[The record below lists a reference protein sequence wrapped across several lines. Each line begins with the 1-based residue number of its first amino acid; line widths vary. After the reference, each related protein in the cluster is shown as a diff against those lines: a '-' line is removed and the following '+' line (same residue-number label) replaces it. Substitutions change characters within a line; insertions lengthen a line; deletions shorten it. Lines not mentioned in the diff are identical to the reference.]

1 MAKATPGQRLLII
14 ALLTIALMGPPV
26 LLGISGQFDLAS
38 AFTYGGIIAIG
49 AVFYDLRLAVA
60 LSVLAGGLG
69 IAFALLNPYPVAGAV
84 VFGLFT
90 GACALAAKRGL
101 HSPVLMT
108 PVFLSFVLVAP
119 PEVPGLTALPAALL
133 TGVVL
138 LLGGLWATASARVL
152 LGHPRREPE
161 GQALSTRATIAYAV
175 LMAVIV
181 GIAAWGV
188 LALARNHQGAWLL
201 LTLIIVLQPSAHDTF
216 VRSLQRLGG
225 TLLGAVIALAL
236 ILAGVDSTLALVIG
250 GIVLFAAFAVRYV
263 LKRPYW
269 EYVTVLTP
277 AVILLN
283 TPGLDAMTVA
293 EDRVAY
299 TVIATVVALAIA
311 LIIKAVLIRKAPA
324 PEST

>member
-1 MAKATPGQRLLII
+1 MAKATRGQRLLII

-26 LLGISGQFDLAS
+26 LLGISGHLDLAS

-60 LSVLAGGLG
+60 LSGLAGAAGTVL
-69 IAFALLNPYPVAGAV
+69 ALLNPYPVAGAA

-119 PEVPGLTALPAALL
+119 PEVPGLAALPAALL
-133 TGVVL
+133 TGAVL
-138 LLGGLWATASARVL
+138 LLGGMWATASARVL
-152 LGHPRREPE
+152 LGRPRLQSE
-161 GQALSTRATIAYAV
+161 GQALSTRTTIAYAV
-175 LMAVIV
+175 LMAVVV

-188 LALARNHQGAWLL
+188 LAFAKDHQGAWLL

-236 ILAGVDSTLALVIG
+236 IVAGVHSTLALVIG

-277 AVILLN
+277 AVILLDS
-283 TPGLDAMTVA
+283 PGLDAIRVT
-293 EDRVAY
+293 EDRVGY
-299 TVIATVVALAIA
+299 TLIATLVGLVIAL
-311 LIIKAVLIRKAPA
+311 LIKAVLVRRAQPE
-324 PEST
+324 EST

>member
-26 LLGISGQFDLAS
+26 LLGISGQLDLAS

-119 PEVPGLTALPAALL
+119 PQVPGLTALPAALL
-133 TGVVL
+133 TGAVL

-152 LGHPRREPE
+152 LGRPRLQSE

-175 LMAVIV
+175 LMAVVV

-188 LALARNHQGAWLL
+188 LAFAKNHQGAWLL

-277 AVILLN
+277 AVILLDS
-283 TPGLDAMTVA
+283 PGLDAIRVA
-293 EDRVAY
+293 EDRVGY
-299 TVIATVVALAIA
+299 TLIATLVGLVIAL
-311 LIIKAVLIRKAPA
+311 LIKAVLVRRAQPD
-324 PEST
+324 EST

>member
-1 MAKATPGQRLLII
+1 MAKATRGQRLLII
-14 ALLTIALMGPPV
+14 GLLTIALMAPPV
-26 LLGISGQFDLAS
+26 LLGISGQSELAS
-38 AFTYGGIIAIG
+38 AFVYGGIIAIG

-60 LSVLAGGLG
+60 LSVLAGVAGTVL
-69 IAFALLNPYPVAGAV
+69 ALLNPHPVAGAV

-101 HSPVLMT
+101 HSPLLMV
-108 PVFLSFVLVAP
+108 PIFLSFVLAAP
-119 PEVPGLTALPAALL
+119 PDVPGMSALPAAVL

-138 LLGGLWATASARVL
+138 LLGGLWATGSARIL
-152 LGHPRREPE
+152 LGHPRRESE
-161 GQALSTRATIAYAV
+161 TQALSTRATIAYAV

-181 GIAAWGV
+181 GIATWGV
-188 LALARNHQGAWLL
+188 LTFAKDHQGAWLL
-201 LTLIIVLQPSAHDTF
+201 LTLIIVLQPSPHDTF
-216 VRSLQRLGG
+216 VMSMQRLGG
-225 TLLGAVIALAL
+225 TLLGGAIALVL
-236 ILAGVDSTLALVIG
+236 ILVGVESTLALVVG
-250 GIVLFAAFAVRYV
+250 GIVLFVAFAVRYV

-277 AVILLN
+277 AAILLN

-299 TVIATVVALAIA
+299 TVIATVVGLALA
-311 LIIKAVLIRKAPA
+311 LLIKAVLIRKAPA

>member
-1 MAKATPGQRLLII
+1 MAKATRGQRLLII
-14 ALLTIALMGPPV
+14 GLLTIALMAPPV

-38 AFTYGGIIAIG
+38 AFVYGGIIAIG

-60 LSVLAGGLG
+60 LSVLAGVAG
-69 IAFALLNPYPVAGAV
+69 IALALLNPYPLAGAI

-101 HSPVLMT
+101 HSPVLMV
-108 PVFLSFVLVAP
+108 PVFLSFVLAAP
-119 PEVPGLTALPAALL
+119 PDVPGMSAVPAALL

-138 LLGGLWATASARVL
+138 LLGGLWATGSARLL
-152 LGHPRREPE
+152 LGHPRRETE
-161 GQALSTRATIAYAV
+161 RQALSTRATIAYAV
-175 LMAVIV
+175 LMAVVV
-181 GIAAWGV
+181 GIATWGV
-188 LALARNHQGAWLL
+188 LTFAKDHQGAWLL
-201 LTLIIVLQPSAHDTF
+201 LTLIIVLQPSPHDTF
-216 VRSLQRLGG
+216 VTSLQRLGG
-225 TLLGAVIALAL
+225 TLLGGLIALVL

-263 LKRPYW
+263 LQRPYW

-277 AVILLN
+277 AAILLN

-299 TVIATVVALAIA
+299 TVIATLVGLALAL
-311 LIIKAVLIRKAPA
+311 LIKVVLLRKAPA
-324 PEST
+324 SEST

>member
-1 MAKATPGQRLLII
+1 MAKATRGQRLLII
-14 ALLTIALMGPPV
+14 GLLTIALMAPPV

-38 AFTYGGIIAIG
+38 AFVYGGIIAIG
-49 AVFYDLRLAVA
+49 AVFYDLRLAVT
-60 LSVLAGGLG
+60 LSVLAGVAG
-69 IAFALLNPYPVAGAV
+69 IALALLNPYPLAGAV
-84 VFGLFT
+84 VFGLLT
-90 GACALAAKRGL
+90 GACALSAKRGL
-101 HSPVLMT
+101 HSAVLMV
-108 PVFLSFVLVAP
+108 PVFLSFVLAAP
-119 PEVPGLTALPAALL
+119 PDVPGMSALPAALL

-152 LGHPRREPE
+152 LGRPRREPE
-161 GQALSTRATIAYAV
+161 GQPLSTRATIAYAV
-175 LMAVIV
+175 LMAVVV

-188 LALARNHQGAWLL
+188 LTFAKDHQGAWLL
-201 LTLIIVLQPSAHDTF
+201 LTLIIVLQPSLNDTF
-216 VRSLQRLGG
+216 AKSLQRLGG
-225 TLLGAVIALAL
+225 TLLGGVLALAL
-236 ILAGVDSTLALVIG
+236 ILVGVDSTLALIIG

-277 AVILLN
+277 AAILLN

-299 TVIATVVALAIA
+299 TVIATVVGLVLAL
-311 LIIKAVLIRKAPA
+311 LIKAVLVRKAPA